1 MKEVIDRN
9 WINPDIQWYQY
20 NHNKTERLTFTHKD
34 IVEAIDHWKN
44 VIVENCDW
52 KPGARLATG
61 AHLCDLRYL
70 SLLFATLELGGELIV
85 LDKPVS
91 AEQIDQVRCRV
102 LAPFDLFVLDDNQ
115 DPITRLT
122 AETYAKKSIP
132 MNLWYTHSSPDCKY
146 SNVDWAEPAGMMM
159 ACTSSG
165 STGTPKPIEY
175 SHEFIFN
182 LAKRAERLFDLKP
195 DDRVLHL
202 TNLHHGGSSG
212 FFFFPS
218 LNGCKHHLFEFGL
231 HANAEMRRQGMP
243 DIIKTV
249 QQEKIT
255 KIIWPNNLALEH
267 FISEVPRL
275 EHDLDLYCLQAN
287 LKTWIPLVKRSN
299 VRSITS
305 IFGASEV
312 LSPIFVNVI
321 TRDTPDDHDVL
332 NYGKLLDNFFEVE
345 ITEDQRFKVTNQ
357 WRGTYILNDHFEQD
371 ANGDYHYVK
380 RTDMM
385 RINEVTLTFD
395 ACESISRK
403 HFGINNAYLIPDT
416 LTNKIYLLVDD
427 AFSSVID
434 EKLPFINQALADI
447 NPILKVDF
455 VDHQPIMRFYDQI
468 KFSYVW
474 GKVHFRSK
482 HKLI

>member
-9 WINPDIQWYQY
+9 WINPNIQWYQY
-20 NHNKTERLTFTHKD
+20 NHEKTERQTFTYKD
-34 IVEAIDHWKN
+34 IVESIDHWKN
-44 VIVENCDW
+44 VIVENSDW
-52 KPGARLATG
+52 KPGARLASG

-85 LDKPVS
+85 LDKP
-91 AEQIDQVRCRV
+91 ARIEQIDQVRCRV

-115 DPITRLT
+115 DPISRKT
-122 AETYAKKSIP
+122 AEIYAKKSIP
-132 MNLWYTHSSPDCKY
+132 MNLWYTHNSPDCKY
-146 SNVDWAEPAGMMM
+146 SDVDWAEPKGMMM

-165 STGTPKPIEY
+165 STGIPKPIEY
-175 SHEFIFN
+175 SHEFIYN

-195 DDRVLHL
+195 EDRVLHL

-218 LNGCKHHLFEFGL
+218 LNACDHHFFEYGL
-231 HANAEMRRQGMP
+231 HASQGMP
-243 DIIKTV
+243 AIIDMV
-249 QQEKIT
+249 RREKIT
-255 KIIWPNNLALEH
+255 KIIWPNNLSLEL
-267 FISEVPRL
+267 FIKTCPPL
-275 EHDLDLYCLQAN
+275 EHDVDLYCLQAN
-287 LKTWIPLVKRSN
+287 LKSWIPMVKRSN

-332 NYGKLLDNFFEVE
+332 NYGKLLDDFFDVE
-345 ITEDQRFKVTNQ
+345 ITEDQRFKVTNK
-357 WRGTYILNDHFEQD
+357 WRGTYILNDHFQQD
-371 ANGDYHYVK
+371 DNGNYHYVK

-385 RINEVTLTFD
+385 RINEATITFD
-395 ACESISRK
+395 ACETISRQ
-403 HFGINNAYLIPDT
+403 HFTTNKAFLIPDT

-427 AFSSVID
+427 EFSSKVD
-434 EKLPFINQALADI
+434 EKLPLINKALADI

-455 VDHQPIMRFYDQI
+455 VDCQPIMKFYDQI

-474 GKVHFRSK
+474 GKAHFREK
-482 HKLI
+482 HQLI